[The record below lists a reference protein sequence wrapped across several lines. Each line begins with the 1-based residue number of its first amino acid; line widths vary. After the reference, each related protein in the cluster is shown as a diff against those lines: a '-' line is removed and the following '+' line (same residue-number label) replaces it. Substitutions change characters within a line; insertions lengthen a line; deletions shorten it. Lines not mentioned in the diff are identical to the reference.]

1 MKIFN
6 LFIMSVIISIV
17 ACKSSQSPNS
27 LETKYEI
34 IGVMHEQVTAWN
46 SGDIE
51 GYMKG
56 YWNSDSLRFVS
67 GGNSYSGWTTTL
79 DGYKNRYPDK
89 SAMGELSF
97 TNLEVILL
105 AMDAAIVFGKYQLNR
120 ENDDPWGL
128 FTLVLRK
135 TADGWRIM
143 HDHTSQAEM

>member
-56 YWNSDSLRFVS
+56 YWNSDSLQVGQPR
-67 GGNSYSGWTTTL
+67 
-79 DGYKNRYPDK
+79 
-89 SAMGELSF
+89 
-97 TNLEVILL
+97 
-105 AMDAAIVFGKYQLNR
+105 
-120 ENDDPWGL
+120 
-128 FTLVLRK
+128 
-135 TADGWRIM
+135 
-143 HDHTSQAEM
+143 